1 MYIELL
7 RSAYLFNGKIALRF
21 TTGKSFVIELHRNR
35 GRLIQRNFSI
45 KVLTNGRHQYT
56 VHLDTTRGHFEVV
69 EARKVVERPETDR
82 EYRLNRANLA
92 RYKIEFDTIR
102 DLIVGIKNL
111 ES

>member
-56 VHLDTTRGHFEVV
+56 DLDTTRGHFEVV

-82 EYRLNRANLA
+82 EYRLNRANLT
-92 RYKIEFDTIR
+92 RYKIEVDTIR